1 MTQHGAFLLNLSVT
15 PDGVPP
21 PLSRGGLG
29 MGRKASSLRQR
40 LPSVGELSSEC
51 ETERLFQNDPPDEPP
66 KPSES
71 VDEPPEE
78 LDSFLGGS

>member
-1 MTQHGAFLLNLSVT
+1 MTQHGAFFNLSAT

-21 PLSRGGLG
+21 LPYRGEALAW
-29 MGRKASSLRQR
+29 RKASSLRQR

>member
-1 MTQHGAFLLNLSVT
+1 MTQHGAFFNLSVT

-29 MGRKASSLRQR
+29 MAESFISSPEAPLGRG
-40 LPSVGELSSEC
+40 VSSEC

>member
-1 MTQHGAFLLNLSVT
+1 MLSLRLRLV
-15 PDGVPP
+15 V
-21 PLSRGGLG
+21 
-29 MGRKASSLRQR
+29 SSLALSGASRQIP
-40 LPSVGELSSEC
+40 PSVAYATSSPDRGKSQRES
-51 ETERLFQNDPPDEPP
+51 LFQNDPPDEPP

>member
-1 MTQHGAFLLNLSVT
+1 MLSLRLRFV
-15 PDGVPP
+15 V
-21 PLSRGGLG
+21 
-29 MGRKASSLRQR
+29 SSLALSGASRQIP
-40 LPSVGELSSEC
+40 PSVAYAKSSPD
-51 ETERLFQNDPPDEPP
+51 RGKSFLKGRAFFQNDPPDEPP

>member
-1 MTQHGAFLLNLSVT
+1 M
-15 PDGVPP
+15 
-21 PLSRGGLG
+21 
-29 MGRKASSLRQR
+29 
-40 LPSVGELSSEC
+40 
-51 ETERLFQNDPPDEPP
+51 ERLFQNDPPDEPP

>member
-1 MTQHGAFLLNLSVT
+1 MLSLCLRLV
-15 PDGVPP
+15 V
-21 PLSRGGLG
+21 
-29 MGRKASSLRQR
+29 SSLALSGASRQIP
-40 LPSVGELSSEC
+40 PSVAYATSSPRPGEVFPQRES
-51 ETERLFQNDPPDEPP
+51 RFQNDPPDEPP

>member
-1 MTQHGAFLLNLSVT
+1 MVLFSTS
-15 PDGVPP
+15 P
-21 PLSRGGLG
+21 SRLT
-29 MGRKASSLRQR
+29 ACH

>member
-29 MGRKASSLRQR
+29 M
-40 LPSVGELSSEC
+40 SSEC